1 MGDSETPV
9 WGSVAD
15 NVASLIPENP
25 YRTQTGKPRL
35 LIVGVGMMGREH
47 LRVTQ
52 QLGWAEV
59 QGIVDPFNG
68 SIEWALSDWSLLS
81 SQPLRVYPD
90 LREACLDS
98 AVDAIVI
105 CSPNHTHYDVLQ
117 IVCESGKPILLEK
130 PMATTLA
137 DAMEVVR
144 LASEYPSVIQLGMQY
159 RFKAQY
165 VEALFEIR
173 AKASLGLVKTVA
185 MSEYRPPFLD
195 KVNQWNKFNRHSGGT
210 LVEKCCHYF
219 DLMNVIAASR
229 PKKIYASGGRGVNFL
244 DFQWQGVP
252 SDIDDHAMVII
263 DYDNGIRANF
273 TLNMFCQELYEE
285 LVVVGECGRLVA
297 SEQASFHPDTPSEAR
312 LQVEVPGHSA
322 YRPQGVGY
330 PPWIEETGHYGAT
343 FFEHIAFHRQLAGER
358 VDAATPQQALW
369 SLIVASA
376 AQHSMATGQAVD
388 VATFCTQK
396 GLGDF
401 FEGDEVR

>member
-1 MGDSETPV
+1 MDDSKAPL
-9 WGSVAD
+9 WGRIAD
-15 NVASLIPENP
+15 NVASLTPENP
-25 YRTQTGKPRL
+25 YRTQEDKPRL
-35 LIVGVGMMGREH
+35 LIVGAGMMGREH
-47 LRVTQ
+47 LRVSQ
-52 QLGWAEV
+52 RLGWAEV
-59 QGIVDPFNG
+59 QGIVDPFDG
-68 SIEWALSDWSLLS
+68 SIDWAQSDWALLS
-81 SQPLRVYPD
+81 SRPLQVYAD

-105 CSPNHTHYDVLQ
+105 CSPNHTHYETLQ

-130 PMATTLA
+130 PMATTLT
-137 DAMEVVR
+137 DAMEMVR
-144 LASEYPSVIQLGMQY
+144 LARSYPSVIQLGMQY

-165 VEALFEIR
+165 VEALFEIQ
-173 AKASLGLVKTVA
+173 AQASLGAVKTIA

-229 PKKIYASGGRGVNFL
+229 PKKVYASGGRGVNFL
-244 DFQWQGVP
+244 DFEWQGEL

-263 DYDNGIRANF
+263 DYDNGIRASF

-312 LQVEVPGHSA
+312 LQVEVPGHPA
-322 YRPQGVGY
+322 YRPQVVGY

-343 FFEHIAFHRQLAGER
+343 FFEHIAFHQQLAGET

-376 AQHSMATGQAVD
+376 AQHSLAMGQAVE
-388 VATFCTQK
+388 VAAFCAQE
-396 GLGDF
+396 GVGDF
-401 FEGDEVR
+401 FEGHQVD

>member
-9 WGSVAD
+9 WASVAD

-312 LQVEVPGHSA
+312 LQVEVPGHPA
-322 YRPQGVGY
+322 YRPQSVGY

>member
-1 MGDSETPV
+1 MGDSETPL
-9 WGSVAD
+9 WGRVAD
-15 NVASLIPENP
+15 NVASLIPESP
-25 YRTQTGKPRL
+25 HRTQEGKPRL
-35 LIVGVGMMGREH
+35 LIVGAGMMGREH

-59 QGIVDPFNG
+59 QGIVDPFNS
-68 SIEWALSDWSLLS
+68 SIEWAQSDWDRLS
-81 SQPLRVYPD
+81 SQPLQVYAD
-90 LREACLDS
+90 LRDACLDS

-105 CSPNHTHYDVLQ
+105 CSPNHTHYDVLK

-130 PMATTLA
+130 PMATTLV
-137 DAMEVVR
+137 DAMEVLR

-173 AKASLGLVKTVA
+173 AKASLGPVKTVA

-244 DFQWQGVP
+244 DFEWQGVP

-263 DYDNGIRANF
+263 DYANGIRASF

-322 YRPQGVGY
+322 YRPQPVGY

-376 AQHSMATGQAVD
+376 AQYSMAIGQAVD
-388 VATFCTQK
+388 VATFCTQE
-396 GLGDF
+396 GVGDF
-401 FEGDEVR
+401 FEDSEVG

>member
-1 MGDSETPV
+1 MDDSKAPL
-9 WGSVAD
+9 WGRIAD
-15 NVASLIPENP
+15 NVASLTPENP
-25 YRTQTGKPRL
+25 YRTQEDKPRL
-35 LIVGVGMMGREH
+35 LIVGAGMMGREH
-47 LRVTQ
+47 LRVSQ
-52 QLGWAEV
+52 RLGWAEV
-59 QGIVDPFNG
+59 QGVVDPFDG
-68 SIEWALSDWSLLS
+68 SIDWAQSDWALLS
-81 SQPLRVYPD
+81 SRPLQVYAD

-105 CSPNHTHYDVLQ
+105 CSPNHTHYETLQ

-130 PMATTLA
+130 PMATTLT
-137 DAMEVVR
+137 DAMEMVR
-144 LASEYPSVIQLGMQY
+144 LARSYPSVIQLGMQY

-165 VEALFEIR
+165 VEALFEIQ
-173 AKASLGLVKTVA
+173 AQASLGAVKTIA

-229 PKKIYASGGRGVNFL
+229 PKKVYASGGRGVNFL
-244 DFQWQGVP
+244 DFEWQGEL

-263 DYDNGIRANF
+263 DYDNGIRASF

-312 LQVEVPGHSA
+312 LQVEVPGHPA

-330 PPWIEETGHYGAT
+330 PLWIEETGHYGAT
-343 FFEHIAFHRQLAGER
+343 FFEHIAFHQQLAAET

-376 AQHSMATGQAVD
+376 AQRSMAMGQAVE
-388 VATFCTQK
+388 VAAFCAQE
-396 GLGDF
+396 GVGDF
-401 FEGDEVR
+401 FEGHQVD

>member
-1 MGDSETPV
+1 MGDSETPL
-9 WGSVAD
+9 WGRVAD
-15 NVASLIPENP
+15 NAASLIPESP
-25 YRTQTGKPRL
+25 YRPQQGKPRL
-35 LIVGVGMMGREH
+35 LIVGAGMMGREH

-59 QGIVDPFNG
+59 QGIVDPFDG
-68 SIEWALSDWSLLS
+68 SIEWAQSDWALLS
-81 SQPLRVYPD
+81 SQPLTVYAD

-105 CSPNHTHYDVLQ
+105 CSPNHTHYDVLK

-137 DAMEVVR
+137 DAMEILR
-144 LASEYPSVIQLGMQY
+144 LAREYPSVIQLGMQY

-173 AKASLGLVKTVA
+173 AKASLGAVKTVA

-229 PKKIYASGGRGVNFL
+229 PNKIYASGGRGVNFL
-244 DFQWQGVP
+244 DFEWQGVP

-263 DYDNGIRANF
+263 DYANGIRASF

-322 YRPQGVGY
+322 YRPQPVGY

-376 AQHSMATGQAVD
+376 AQYSMAIGQAVD
-388 VATFCTQK
+388 VATFCTQE
-396 GLGDF
+396 GVGDF
-401 FEGDEVR
+401 FEDSEVG

>member
-1 MGDSETPV
+1 MGDSETPS
-9 WGSVAD
+9 WGRVAD
-15 NVASLIPENP
+15 NVASLIPESP
-25 YRTQTGKPRL
+25 HRTQEGKPRL
-35 LIVGVGMMGREH
+35 LIVGAGMMGREH

-59 QGIVDPFNG
+59 QGIVDPFNS
-68 SIEWALSDWSLLS
+68 SIEWAQSDWARLS
-81 SQPLRVYPD
+81 SQPLQVYAD
-90 LREACLDS
+90 LRDACLDS

-105 CSPNHTHYDVLQ
+105 CSPNHTHYDVLK

-130 PMATTLA
+130 PMATTLV
-137 DAMEVVR
+137 DAMEVLR

-173 AKASLGLVKTVA
+173 AKASLGPVKTVA

-244 DFQWQGVP
+244 DFEWQGVP

-263 DYDNGIRANF
+263 DYANGIRASF

-376 AQHSMATGQAVD
+376 AQYSMAIGQAVD
-388 VATFCTQK
+388 VAAFCTQE
-396 GLGDF
+396 GVGDF
-401 FEGDEVR
+401 FEDSEVG